1 MKILLVRP
9 WVNKHITTVRNYLVG
24 EPLGIIC
31 VGTIMKTLGHE
42 VVLADFMI
50 EKNGK
55 IEKYLKDFKPD
66 IVGITSQCSDVVNVT
81 KIAKTVKKFNPNI
94 KVIVGGIHAMCF
106 PEAFFMPEVDFIF
119 KSTTKEN
126 VKKLM
131 GNIENNNL
139 QERIDGIYS
148 KALEFKNDG
157 DFCCNDYIVPDRS
170 ISAKYRHKYRYV
182 GFQPCA
188 IVLTAF
194 GCRNRCKFCIR
205 WHLEGKL
212 QEIPIEEIVEQI
224 ENINEPYIMI
234 CDNDFLIHRSRLEKF
249 CDLLEEKNIK
259 KEFVCYG
266 SVNSILEKPQIIE
279 RLQKNG
285 LKAVIVGIE
294 AFDNE
299 RFSEYNKPTS
309 VDDNYNAIK
318 ILHDNNVACWGS
330 FIVHPDWDKSD
341 FKKMID
347 YLRDLKIELCT
358 FSPLVPHPLTPL
370 YEEYKDRL
378 IYTVEDY
385 EKWNFGD
392 VLIRPSKMS
401 LREYYFE
408 IIKLALKLNGAK
420 HSIQYVR
427 KNFSLKNNLSMLFGF
442 KTLFSIY
449 VKNMLTKK

>member
-1 MKILLVRP
+1 M
-9 WVNKHITTVRNYLVG
+9 
-24 EPLGIIC
+24 
-31 VGTIMKTLGHE
+31 
-42 VVLADFMI
+42 
-50 EKNGK
+50 
-55 IEKYLKDFKPD
+55 
-66 IVGITSQCSDVVNVT
+66 
-81 KIAKTVKKFNPNI
+81 
-94 KVIVGGIHAMCF
+94 
-106 PEAFFMPEVDFIF
+106 
-119 KSTTKEN
+119 
-126 VKKLM
+126 
-131 GNIENNNL
+131 
-139 QERIDGIYS
+139 
-148 KALEFKNDG
+148 
-157 DFCCNDYIVPDRS
+157 
-170 ISAKYRHKYRYV
+170 
-182 GFQPCA
+182 
-188 IVLTAF
+188 
-194 GCRNRCKFCIR
+194 
-205 WHLEGKL
+205 
-212 QEIPIEEIVEQI
+212 
-224 ENINEPYIMI
+224 
-234 CDNDFLIHRSRLEKF
+234 
-249 CDLLEEKNIK
+249 
-259 KEFVCYG
+259 CYG
-266 SVNSILEKPQIIE
+266 SVNSILEKPQIIK